1 MQGYQVIST
10 AALVVPAAVAALL
23 SPASAAAQLRSASSP
38 CERLAT
44 VAMPNTTVTSA
55 QAVRAGAFTP
65 PGAAGAAAAQ
75 PFAELPAF
83 CRVVASTRAANSD
96 VKFEVW
102 LPAERWTGDIM
113 PAGSSFWG
121 GALPFARMREVL
133 ATGAVTVGT
142 NLGLEGFS
150 GPSFAIEHPEKLE
163 NLKME
168 PLHAVVE
175 RAKTL
180 AAAYYPSGPTF
191 TMMNECGGGGSRDV
205 MAMVQRFPADLD
217 RRSR

>member
-1 MQGYQVIST
+1 M
-10 AALVVPAAVAALL
+10 
-23 SPASAAAQLRSASSP
+23 
-38 CERLAT
+38 
-44 VAMPNTTVTSA
+44 
-55 QAVRAGAFTP
+55 VRAEGD
-65 PGAAGAAAAQ
+65 
-75 PFAELPAF
+75 LPAY
-83 CRVVASTRAANSD
+83 CRVGGSTRVVNSD

-102 LPAERWTGDIM
+102 LPTERWTGDIM

-121 GALPFARMREVL
+121 GPLPFARMREIL
-133 ATGAVTVGT
+133 AKGAVSVGT
-142 NLGLEGFS
+142 NLGIEGFS